1 MNLTG
6 GRKVDF
12 DITEEQKQIKV
23 LIRQF
28 CEREVDSK
36 EMWELANKATTAKNV
51 EELRSIQPLHL
62 IEKLHDVGL
71 RQLGVPVKYEGT
83 APEQGCVVTQALAL
97 EEAGYIGGPVTELL
111 SMTWIICN
119 CVAFAS
125 ITEEQREWFF
135 SQFMGNH
142 TMRMSVTASE
152 PSGSTDFVL
161 PYDEPGVAMKTTA
174 YKDGNEWVINGD
186 KFMSIGGGVAD
197 LLMCQARTDKEGPIS
212 KSMSIFW
219 VPKDTPGISMTLNN
233 LIIVPPVGNVQVCYD
248 NVRVPESCLMGE
260 VNNGFDITRSFF
272 ATKLLVQV
280 AVLGY
285 MQRLYED
292 VRDYAKQ
299 RIQGGRPIIE
309 HSSVAAMLGEAAIN
323 IEAARA
329 FIYRA
334 AWESDQWR
342 DKGEPINLFWNDGT
356 YYLMKKTCWRLC
368 ELAIDVYGGVG
379 VSVDM
384 PLVDF
389 LRRIFLGFPGDSTP
403 SMNAIKCSMEYNK

>member
-1 MNLTG
+1 M
-6 GRKVDF
+6 DF
-12 DITEEQKQIKV
+12 DSTEEQKQIKV

-36 EMWELANKATTAKNV
+36 EMWELANKATKAENV
-51 EELRSIQPLHL
+51 KELRTLQPLHL

-71 RQLGVPVKYEGT
+71 RQLGVPVKYGGT
-83 APEQGCVVTQALAL
+83 APEQACNVTQALAL

-111 SMTWIICN
+111 SMTWVICN
-119 CVAFAS
+119 CMAFAH

-135 SQFMGNH
+135 SQFMENR

-161 PYDEPGVAMKTTA
+161 PYDEPGVSMKTTA

-197 LLMCQARTDKEGPIS
+197 LLMCQARTDKDGPIS

-248 NVRVPESCLMGE
+248 NVRVPESCLIGE

-299 RIQGGRPIIE
+299 RIQGGKPIIE

-323 IEAARA
+323 LEAARA
-329 FIYRA
+329 FIYRT
-334 AWESDQWR
+334 AWESDQSR
-342 DKGEPINLFWNDGT
+342 EGGKPFSLFWNQGV
-356 YYLMKKTCWRLC
+356 YYLMKTTAWRFC

-379 VSVDM
+379 VSVEM

-389 LRRIFLGFPGDSTP
+389 VRRVFLGLPGGLTS
-403 SMNAIKCSMEYNK
+403 SMDKIKCSMEYDLI

>member
-1 MNLTG
+1 M
-6 GRKVDF
+6 DF
-12 DITEEQKQIKV
+12 DSTEEQKQIKV

-36 EMWELANKATTAKNV
+36 QMWELANKATQAKNV
-51 EELRSIQPLHL
+51 KELRTLQPLHL

-71 RQLGVPVKYEGT
+71 RQLGVPVKYGGT
-83 APEQGCVVTQALAL
+83 APEQGCNVTQALAL
-97 EEAGYIGGPVTELL
+97 EEAAYIGGPVTELL

-119 CVAFAS
+119 CVATAP
-125 ITEEQREWFF
+125 IPEEQKEWFF

-142 TMRMSVTASE
+142 TMRMAITASE
-152 PSGSTDFVL
+152 PSGTSDISL
-161 PYDEPGVAMKTTA
+161 PYDEPGAAMKTTA

-186 KFMSIGGGVAD
+186 KMFAIGGGVAD
-197 LLMCQARTDKEGPIS
+197 LLLCYTRTDKEGPIS
-212 KSMSIFW
+212 KSMSTFW

-233 LIIVPPVGNVQVCYD
+233 MIIVPPVGNVQTNYD
-248 NVRVPESCLMGE
+248 NVRVPECCLIGE
-260 VNNGFDITRSFF
+260 VNKGYQVTRAFHAS
-272 ATKLLVQV
+272 KWLVQV

-323 IEAARA
+323 LEAARA

-342 DKGEPINLFWNDGT
+342 EGGKPFSLFWNQGV
-356 YYLMKKTCWRLC
+356 YYLMKTTAWRFC

-389 LRRIFLGFPGDSTP
+389 VRRVFLGLPGGLTS
-403 SMNAIKCSMEYNK
+403 SMDKIKCSMEYDLI